1 MPKGRSWTREQEKK
15 LQEFVKAKVSPEAIA
30 RELGISVGSVLQK
43 MRRLGLE
50 VVVHGDFQNTTTTDL
65 PKDLFTVEQVLLSLA
80 RALKALEKPGLE
92 EAEVLRLRTLVQ
104 ACRVYQDKFAEY
116 VNYRR
121 IEGDLMEL
129 RKEVAALRASFLFQ
143 FPLLGISP

>member
-1 MPKGRSWTREQEKK
+1 MTKGKPWTRDQEKK
-15 LQEFVKAKVSPEAIA
+15 LQEFVKAKVSPETIA
-30 RELGISVGSVLQK
+30 RELEISVGSVRQK

-50 VVVHGDFQNTTTTDL
+50 VVGHGDLQNPTTTCDL

-80 RALKALEKPGLE
+80 RAVKSLEQPGLDRY
-92 EAEVLRLRTLVQ
+92 EVLRLRSLVQ

-121 IEGDLMEL
+121 IEGDLVEL
-129 RKEVAALRASFLFQ
+129 RKEVAALRARAENAT
-143 FPLLGISP
+143 G

>member
-1 MPKGRSWTREQEKK
+1 VTKGKPWTRDQEKK
-15 LQEFVKAKVSPEAIA
+15 LQEFVKAKVSPETIA
-30 RELGISVGSVLQK
+30 RELEISVGSVRQK

-50 VVVHGDFQNTTTTDL
+50 VVGHGDLQNPTTTCDL

-80 RALKALEKPGLE
+80 RAVKSLEQPGLDRY
-92 EAEVLRLRTLVQ
+92 EVLRLRSLVQ

-121 IEGDLMEL
+121 IEGDLVEL
-129 RKEVAALRASFLFQ
+129 RKEVAALRARAENAT
-143 FPLLGISP
+143 G